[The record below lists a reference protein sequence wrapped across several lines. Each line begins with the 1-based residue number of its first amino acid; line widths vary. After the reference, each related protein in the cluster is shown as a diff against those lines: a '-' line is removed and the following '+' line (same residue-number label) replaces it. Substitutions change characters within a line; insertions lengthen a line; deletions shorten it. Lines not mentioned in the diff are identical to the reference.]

1 MKLAPEGNIIIYPL
15 TIAWIL
21 SIIAVYVYSLDS
33 LYIVSGVLSILL
45 IFCLN
50 FFRDPKRIVP
60 KQDNLILSPADGKII
75 KISDFEDPKSG
86 EKLKLISIFLSVF
99 NVHAN
104 RMPIDGKFIDVNYV
118 RGEFLA
124 AFNHKASD
132 KNERMEIS
140 IETKFGII
148 KVKQIAGLVA
158 RRILCYAKVGEKMLA
173 GGRLGFIRFG
183 SRTDIILPASINLEI
198 KLDQKVFG
206 GETVIGE
213 YGQ

>member
-21 SIIAVYVYSLDS
+21 SIIAVYVYSLES

-75 KISDFEDPKSG
+75 NITDFDDPKNG

-104 RMPIDGKFIDVNYV
+104 RMPIDGKFIDINHVK
-118 RGEFLA
+118 GEFLA
-124 AFNHKASD
+124 AFDHKASD

-158 RRILCYAKVGEKMLA
+158 RRILCHAKVGEKMLA

>member
-1 MKLAPEGNIIIYPL
+1 LKLAPEGNIIIYPL
-15 TIAWIL
+15 TITWIL

-33 LYIVSGVLSILL
+33 LYIVSGVLSTLL

-75 KISDFEDPKSG
+75 NITDFEDPKNG

-104 RMPIDGKFIDVNYV
+104 RMPIDGIFIDVNYV

-124 AFNHKASD
+124 AFDHKASD

-158 RRILCYAKVGEKMLA
+158 RRILCHAKVGEKMLA

-183 SRTDIILPASINLEI
+183 SRTDIILPANINLEI

>member
-21 SIIAVYVYSLDS
+21 SIIAVYVYSLDI

-75 KISDFEDPKSG
+75 NITDFEDPKNG

-99 NVHAN
+99 YVHAY
-104 RMPIDGKFIDVNYV
+104 RMPIVGIFIDVNYV

-124 AFNHKASD
+124 AFDHKASD

-148 KVKQIAGLVA
+148 KVKQIAGLIA
-158 RRILCYAKVGEKMLA
+158 RRILCHAKVGEKMLA